1 LIDKNQI
8 LGVEIVNC
16 RFKQAI
22 LIRSDLKMGKGKLA
36 VQVAHAAVAAS
47 DRARLQEANWWRSW
61 MNEGQCKV
69 ALKVTDQDELI
80 RLKVLAEKKG
90 LPTYLVE
97 DRGLTQI
104 PPGSITCLGIGPG
117 PADQIDV
124 ITGEL
129 SLM

>member
-1 LIDKNQI
+1 
-8 LGVEIVNC
+8 
-16 RFKQAI
+16 
-22 LIRSDLKMGKGKLA
+22 MGKGKLA

-47 DRARLQEANWWRSW
+47 ERARLQESDWWRSW

-69 ALKVTDQDELI
+69 ALKVTNQDELI
-80 RLKVLAEKKG
+80 ILKVLAEKKG

-129 SLM
+129 SLL